1 MSLSTPSLPGRV
13 RIRTVVD
20 DRLHTTSACMGIRY
34 GSRDDPDGLGGC
46 AHLLEHLLMSAPLRE
61 GASFCEY
68 VERLGGES
76 NAQTGLET
84 MLVHAQVLPQDA
96 GETVE
101 RMLDAV
107 LRPRLSRQLLDAERS
122 VVKQE
127 LLAAAADPSDTVQD
141 AFLAALFPG
150 HPLGRPVGGTAP
162 GLDRLDLDAVIEQHA
177 ATLVTAPI
185 TLVVVGPELPSGLA
199 DTAAPTTPAPTAPAP
214 VPAHVPLPPVGGS
227 DPPPPPGDDFH
238 WMVMGARSPRADVP
252 DRAAYGVLA
261 ALLGS
266 SSASLLYR
274 TVRNEHGL
282 SYSFQA
288 WDRGYREAG
297 AWRILIGAGPAEAD
311 RVRKLVERLLGDVAA
326 GRFTEADIDAARRQA
341 TMRLVVD
348 RDNPLEYARRLAESS
363 CTRPDRTIDEECALI
378 DGVAPEAV
386 AAAAGQVVDDLVF
399 VHRS

>member
-1 MSLSTPSLPGRV
+1 MSPFIPSLPSRV
-13 RIRTVVD
+13 RIQAVID
-20 DRLHTTSACMGIRY
+20 DRLHTTSLCMGARY
-34 GSRDDPDGLGGC
+34 GSRDDPEGVGGC

-96 GETVE
+96 DDTVG
-101 RMLDAV
+101 RMLEAV
-107 LRPRLSRQLLDAERS
+107 LHPRLTRQLLAAERA

-127 LLAAAADPSDTVQD
+127 LIAAAADPSDVVQD

-150 HPLGRPVGGTAP
+150 HPLGRPVGGTASD
-162 GLDRLDLDAVIEQHA
+162 LDRLDLDTVIEQHA
-177 ATLVTAPI
+177 AALVTAPI
-185 TLVVVGPELPSGLA
+185 TLVLVGPELPSALA
-199 DTAAPTTPAPTAPAP
+199 DEVALTAPSTSAVP
-214 VPAHVPLPPVGGS
+214 APAHVPLPPVGGS
-227 DPPPPPGDDFH
+227 DPLPLLGDDFR
-238 WMVMGARSPRADVP
+238 WMVMGARSPRADVSN
-252 DRAAYGVLA
+252 RAAYDVLA

-274 TVRNEHGL
+274 TVRSEHGL

-297 AWRILIGAGPAEAD
+297 AWRILIGAGPAEASQ
-311 RVRKLVERLLGDVAA
+311 VRKQVDRLLGDIAD
-326 GRFTEADIDAARRQA
+326 GRFTEADTDAARRQA

-348 RDNPLEYARRLAESS
+348 RDNPLEHARRLAEFA
-363 CTRPDRTIDEECALI
+363 CTRPGRTIDDECALI

-386 AAAAGQVVDDLVF
+386 AAAAGQVLNDLVF